1 MGAAVFDEVRAGEQR
16 IGKSNS
22 GAEHLIDRNE
32 ESGEF
37 RRCEE
42 SMKQSE

>member
-22 GAEHLIDRNE
+22 GAEHLIDRKVE
-32 ESGEF
+32 VRTM
-37 RRCEE
+37 RRIDETE
-42 SMKQSE
+42 RIK